1 MTSTH
6 YFVSNTAACYID
18 PDGKQYGKHFCFER
32 RKLIGTHYNRDPD
45 DTTVGRISSCEE
57 LKKKI
62 HLLDTNIP
70 IIAEFYER
78 PMKLMSCGI
87 AHSEL
92 IRYIDLPHAPCYY
105 EWVSTSR

>member
-6 YFVSNTAACYID
+6 YFVSTGPLCYIP
-18 PDGKQYGKHFCFER
+18 PDGKVRKWFSFER
-32 RKLIGTHYNRDPD
+32 RKLIGTSYTRDPD
-45 DTTVGRISSCEE
+45 DTTVGPIRSVDE

-78 PMKLMSCGI
+78 PMLIVQCGI

-92 IRYIDLPHAPCYY
+92 IRYIDTPHIPYY
-105 EWVSTSR
+105 YDWILTNR